1 MFQTEG
7 VYKAAA
13 LENMSKLDECFF
25 FFFFALKHL
34 NVNVCL
40 VKFIVTLVIKFSENI
55 YVGKAI
61 KKTTVLQS

>member
-1 MFQTEG
+1 
-7 VYKAAA
+7 
-13 LENMSKLDECFF
+13 MSVF